1 MSMLGYARNI
11 CAHDERFYDIRFSQR
26 LHTKSIKNF
35 NLLNLPR
42 DRSGSYTK
50 GTCDAFAIAIIFS
63 QLLSKSDLR
72 EFASSMD
79 NHIIPEA
86 GCGQRPHLLS
96 LFKCIIL

>member
-79 NHIIPEA
+79 NQYYSCQI
-86 GCGQRPHLLS
+86 GCNVHG
-96 LFKCIIL
+96 LFTYNVV